1 MKISESNESKA
12 KKIGDKIFSVI
23 VVSIIVIV
31 AISIVA
37 GASFFGVAGLF
48 KILGVEYESW
58 YSFFIFFLMFGLIGV
73 IADIFAIPLSRILAS
88 FTNETYQKFLI
99 VMIVDCLFSW
109 MALHTTD
116 ELMSSIT
123 IPTGTEFITVIVL
136 FLAEHAMDDKTEEKK
151 RKSRRSLKR
160 K

>member
-1 MKISESNESKA
+1 MSQRQ
-12 KKIGDKIFSVI
+12 KKIGDKIFSAI

-31 AISIVA
+31 ALSIVG
-37 GASFFGVAGLF
+37 GAAFFGIAGLF

-58 YSFFIFFLMFGLIGV
+58 YSFLIFFLIFGLIGF

-88 FTNETYQKFLI
+88 FTNKTYQKFLI
-99 VMIVDCLFSW
+99 VMFVDCLFSW

-123 IPTGTEFITVIVL
+123 IPTGTELITVMVL
-136 FLAEHAMDDKTEEKK
+136 FLAEHTMDDKTEEKK
-151 RKSRRSLKR
+151 RKKEKSLK
-160 K
+160 

>member
-1 MKISESNESKA
+1 MKISESNKSKA
-12 KKIGDKIFSVI
+12 KKIGDKIFSAI
-23 VVSIIVIV
+23 VVCIIVLV
-31 AISIVA
+31 ALSIVG
-37 GASFFGVAGLF
+37 GAAFFGIAGLF

-58 YSFFIFFLMFGLIGV
+58 YSFLIFFLIFGLIGFM
-73 IADIFAIPLSRILAS
+73 ADIFAIPLSRILAS
-88 FTNETYQKFLI
+88 YTNKTYQKFLI
-99 VMIVDCLFSW
+99 VMVVDCLFSW

-123 IPTGTEFITVIVL
+123 IPAGTEFITVIVL
-136 FLAEHAMDDKTEEKK
+136 FLAEHAMDDKTDEKK

>member
-1 MKISESNESKA
+1 MTISNSNESKA
-12 KKIGDKIFSVI
+12 KKIGDKIFSAI
-23 VVSIIVIV
+23 VVGIIVIV

-37 GASFFGVAGLF
+37 GATFFGVAGLF

-58 YSFFIFFLMFGLIGV
+58 YSFLIFFLMFGLIGFM
-73 IADIFAIPLSRILAS
+73 ADIFAIPLSRILAS
-88 FTNETYQKFLI
+88 YTNKTYQKFLI
-99 VMIVDCLFSW
+99 VMVVDCLFSW

-136 FLAEHAMDDKTEEKK
+136 FLAEHAMDDKTKGKKSEKK
-151 RKSRRSLKR
+151 
-160 K
+160 